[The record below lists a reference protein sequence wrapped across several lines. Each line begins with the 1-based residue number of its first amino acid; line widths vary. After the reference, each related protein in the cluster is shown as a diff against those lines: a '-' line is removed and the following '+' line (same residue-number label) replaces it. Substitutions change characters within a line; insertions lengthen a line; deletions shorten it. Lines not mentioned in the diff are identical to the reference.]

1 MTAEQSSL
9 LAHARDLLERSDPS
23 TAGIWPRATALLTRQ
38 VLEGALDDLW
48 RRRAPG
54 VEDCSAKAQLL
65 CLPSYLHGAGDLAE
79 RVAYAWVGLSRA
91 SHQHAYELPPTSS
104 ELIVWIEVVDQFVA
118 QVHSAVAPAA
128 ESLVKPSRVSPKR
141 GVRTP

>member
-1 MTAEQSSL
+1 VTSEQL

-54 VEDCSAKAQLL
+54 VEACSVKAQLL
-65 CLPSYLHGAGDLAE
+65 CLPSYLHGAEDLAE
-79 RVAYAWVGLSRA
+79 RVAYTWVGLSRA
-91 SHQHAYELPPTSS
+91 SHQHAYELSPTTP
-104 ELIVWIEVVDQFVA
+104 ELVVWIEVVQQLVTEV
-118 QVHSAVAPAA
+118 QSVIAPAG
-128 ESLVKPSRVSPKR
+128 ESMVKPSRPSSKR
-141 GVRTP
+141 GVRSS